1 MLMRRL
7 RENAMLE
14 AEISVNGD
22 VFVEGHHVGQL
33 AGFRFT
39 PVSGTEGPDAKA
51 VQAAAQ
57 KALALEFEARAA
69 RLYASGNNDLAVGSD
84 GFVRWLGDPVGRLAA
99 SDHVMRPRVI
109 LLSDEQLTGNAREH
123 VAARIERFV
132 NHHIATVLKPLDDLS
147 RAEDLQGLAKGLAFQ
162 IVENLGV
169 LFRRDVAED
178 VKSLDQDARASMRRY
193 GIRFGAYHVFM
204 PALLKPAP
212 AELITLLWAL
222 KNDGLDKP
230 GYGDLIPALA
240 AGRTSVV
247 ADPSFE
253 RTFYKLAGFRFLG
266 KRAVRVDILE
276 RLADLIRPL
285 LQWKPGATPRP
296 EGAYDGRRFT
306 TTTAML
312 SILGA
317 TPDDMEEILKGL
329 GYRADSVTAEEAQA
343 YLASQAPA
351 AAASAASD
359 ETAAA
364 ETSAETSAVEETAD
378 ADTAEAPSETV
389 TETAVEPVVEAAAV
403 EATAGAEDAKPAE
416 AEEPKPVLLW
426 RPGGGRENNQRGG
439 RPQGDRRGHGGD
451 RGGDRGGQRNAGSEN
466 APQGRRDG
474 DRRDNRRGGEQ
485 DKREGQGRDRNNDR
499 RGDKRP
505 QGDRPFRGERNEGG
519 PRPERGGQKNN
530 QPARFEAKPPRKE
543 KPIDPDSPFAKLAA
557 LKEQMKK

>member
-1 MLMRRL
+1 
-7 RENAMLE
+7 
-14 AEISVNGD
+14 
-22 VFVEGHHVGQL
+22 
-33 AGFRFT
+33 
-39 PVSGTEGPDAKA
+39 
-51 VQAAAQ
+51 
-57 KALALEFEARAA
+57 
-69 RLYASGNNDLAVGSD
+69 
-84 GFVRWLGDPVGRLAA
+84 
-99 SDHVMRPRVI
+99 
-109 LLSDEQLTGNAREH
+109 
-123 VAARIERFV
+123 
-132 NHHIATVLKPLDDLS
+132 
-147 RAEDLQGLAKGLAFQ
+147 
-162 IVENLGV
+162 
-169 LFRRDVAED
+169 
-178 VKSLDQDARASMRRY
+178 
-193 GIRFGAYHVFM
+193 M

-351 AAASAASD
+351 PVAEAADADVSAEAPAADEASD
-359 ETAAA
+359 VEAVESQPEQTAEAAA
-364 ETSAETSAVEETAD
+364 EQVSEVAPAEVEGD
-378 ADTAEAPSETV
+378 
-389 TETAVEPVVEAAAV
+389 
-403 EATAGAEDAKPAE
+403 KPAE

-451 RGGDRGGQRNAGSEN
+451 RGGDRGGQRNAGGEN

-474 DRRDNRRGGEQ
+474 DRRDNRRGGDQE
-485 DKREGQGRDRNNDR
+485 KREGQGRDRQNDR

>member
-1 MLMRRL
+1 
-7 RENAMLE
+7 
-14 AEISVNGD
+14 
-22 VFVEGHHVGQL
+22 
-33 AGFRFT
+33 
-39 PVSGTEGPDAKA
+39 
-51 VQAAAQ
+51 
-57 KALALEFEARAA
+57 
-69 RLYASGNNDLAVGSD
+69 
-84 GFVRWLGDPVGRLAA
+84 
-99 SDHVMRPRVI
+99 MRPRVI

-343 YLASQAPA
+343 YLASQTPA
-351 AAASAASD
+351 ANASAASD
-359 ETAAA
+359 EI
-364 ETSAETSAVEETAD
+364 SAEASAVEETAD
-378 ADTAEAPSETV
+378 AGTAEAPSETV
-389 TETAVEPVVEAAAV
+389 TETAAEPVVEAAAV
-403 EATAGAEDAKPAE
+403 ELSAEIEGAKPAE

-451 RGGDRGGQRNAGSEN
+451 RGGDRGGQRNAGGEN